1 MNQDEP
7 TRPTHEPQLRRTSF
21 TPEDEA
27 RHRQDFL
34 AGTVFVAAAG
44 IMSAGDGPGL
54 ETLDPL
60 FVVYVH
66 EDERTFGVIPQ
77 LREAFAILDEA
88 GAADTYG
95 RLEVATGWS
104 GMGGHDPLLKL
115 HLRFLGPR
123 PAAGSAQLVL
133 PGRRYATVWQHIVDG
148 GLIGISSQE
157 RMERAVGG
165 PDASFADGIDAC
177 VLLATGTS
185 PVLDQFIDGY
195 GWPRRA
201 RSAPH

>member
-7 TRPTHEPQLRRTSF
+7 TRPPHEPLLRTTSF

-44 IMSAGDGPGL
+44 TMAAGVGAVL
-54 ETLDPL
+54 EPLDPL

-66 EDERTFGVIPQ
+66 EDERTFGAAPQ
-77 LREAFAILDEA
+77 LREAFALLDRA

-95 RLEVATGWS
+95 RMEIATGWS
-104 GMGGHDPLLKL
+104 GMGGRDPLLKL
-115 HLRFLGPR
+115 HLRFPGPR
-123 PAAGSAQLVL
+123 PSAGAAELVL
-133 PGRRYATVWQHIVDG
+133 PGRRYAAVWQHVVDG

-157 RMERAVGG
+157 RMARAVRG
-165 PDASFADGIDAC
+165 PEASFADGIDAC
-177 VLLATGTS
+177 VLLATGSS
-185 PVLDQFIDGY
+185 PVLDRFIDAY

-201 RSAPH
+201 RSTPC